1 MDFHLD
7 TLLNLPDITVE
18 SCTYQDQ
25 EVYLK
30 LRFLTEKSDCPR
42 CHNLSD
48 DLHQNRPVLIRDLA
62 VFGKVV
68 YLHVPRRQFYCRECQ
83 RYFTERLAFVDWE
96 RRYTQRYE
104 EYIYQRVQSTSTEQ
118 VSREEKLSWDQVQG
132 IFNHKFAPKKT
143 QPGVR

>member
-18 SCTYQDQ
+18 SCTYQDVQ
-25 EVYLK
+25 VCLR

-48 DLHQNRPVLIRDLA
+48 ELHQNRPILIRDLA

-68 YLHVPRRQFYCRECQ
+68 YLHVPRRQ
-83 RYFTERLAFVDWE
+83 
-96 RRYTQRYE
+96 
-104 EYIYQRVQSTSTEQ
+104 
-118 VSREEKLSWDQVQG
+118 
-132 IFNHKFAPKKT
+132 
-143 QPGVR
+143 